1 MNRATVKTTM
11 KVIGLAGEAGCG
23 KSTVA
28 HKLSQQGDVTYVD
41 LDKIA
46 WQTYRPCTLVY
57 RQLIARYG
65 NQILRSDGEI
75 SRGTLG
81 RIVFSDAK
89 ALDDLNTIVHP
100 AVNNHLQRIINN
112 EKARGTEL
120 IVVEGALLASSPYV
134 NNSLFDVVIWLEAT
148 HKTRAQRL
156 RTAGRA
162 KHGERRV
169 PRLERSNVVTVS
181 AEGTVD
187 HIADQILEVVR
198 SLGH

>member
-1 MNRATVKTTM
+1 MNGATVKTTM

-23 KSTVA
+23 KSAVA
-28 HKLSQQGDVTYVD
+28 HKLSQQDDVTYVD

-65 NQILRSDGEI
+65 NQILRSDGAI
-75 SRGTLG
+75 SRGKLG
-81 RIVFSDAK
+81 EIVFSDAK

-100 AVNNHLQRIINN
+100 AVNNHLRRIIDS
-112 EKARGTEL
+112 EEARGMEL
-120 IVVEGALLASSPYV
+120 VVVEGALLASSPYV
-134 NNSLFDVVIWLEAT
+134 DNSLFDVVIWLKAT
-148 HKTRAQRL
+148 LKTRAKRL

-162 KHGERRV
+162 KHGERSA
-169 PRLERSNVVTVS
+169 PRPKRSNVVTVS

-187 HIADQILEVVR
+187 LIADQILKVIR

>member
-1 MNRATVKTTM
+1 M

-23 KSTVA
+23 KSAVA
-28 HKLSQQGDVTYVD
+28 HKLSQQDDVTYVD

-65 NQILRSDGEI
+65 NQILRSDGAI
-75 SRGTLG
+75 SRGELG
-81 RIVFSDAK
+81 KIVFSDAK

-100 AVNNHLQRIINN
+100 AVNNHLRRIIDS
-112 EKARGTEL
+112 EKARGMEL
-120 IVVEGALLASSPYV
+120 VVVEGALLASSPYV
-134 NNSLFDVVIWLEAT
+134 DNSLFDVVIWLKAT
-148 HKTRAQRL
+148 LKTRAKRL

-162 KHGERRV
+162 KHGERSA
-169 PRLERSNVVTVS
+169 PRPERSNVVTVS

-187 HIADQILEVVR
+187 LIADQILKVIR

>member
-1 MNRATVKTTM
+1 M

-28 HKLSQQGDVTYVD
+28 HKLSQQDDVIYID

-46 WQTYRPCTLVY
+46 WQTYQPRTLVY

-65 NQILRSDGEI
+65 DQILRSDGEI
-75 SRGTLG
+75 SRDKLG
-81 RIVFSDAK
+81 RIVFSEAK
-89 ALDDLNTIVHP
+89 ALDDLNAIVHP
-100 AVNNHLQRIINN
+100 AVSNRLRGIIEN
-112 EKARGTEL
+112 EKAQGTEL
-120 IVVEGALLASSPYV
+120 VVVEGALLASSPYV
-134 NNSLFDVVIWLEAT
+134 DDSLFDVVIWLEAT
-148 HKTRAQRL
+148 QKTRTQRL

-187 HIADQILEVVR
+187 HIAGQILEVVR
-198 SLGH
+198 NLETVMSDA